1 VRSRPAR
8 PPAGAQRREAGP
20 ASQVLVLTPPVSTRH
35 VRVGL
40 RRSGAH
46 RWGVA
51 ELRLF
56 ALP

>member
-1 VRSRPAR
+1 VEGQHPA
-8 PPAGAQRREAGP
+8 PAP
-20 ASQVLVLTPPVSTRH
+20 ASQVLVLAPPVGARF
-35 VRVGL
+35 VRLGL

-46 RWGVA
+46 RWGIA